1 MRGLAATQARP
12 KRLFSQAKVIHDKI
26 VHFFELDMSL
36 ALYFAQKLLRK
47 AKLSR
52 GSART
57 AKSCSKRQ
65 KLLNTNTLHSCRIL
79 APPHPLLANLPRPK
93 DPLSHWIEGNNM
105 QMAGEG
111 LARVR
116 VHVLS
121 LFIVVFTCWKFSLS
135 YKECKKID
143 GCSCLTDEGEVSLK
157 KLAETGTPRW
167 DVRLSADNGRR

>member
-65 KLLNTNTLHSCRIL
+65 KLLNTLHSCRIL
-79 APPHPLLANLPRPK
+79 APPHPSLILFLRVSPGPRIRESWKNWPPLRGLPT
-93 DPLSHWIEGNNM
+93 DP
-105 QMAGEG
+105 
-111 LARVR
+111 
-116 VHVLS
+116 
-121 LFIVVFTCWKFSLS
+121 
-135 YKECKKID
+135 
-143 GCSCLTDEGEVSLK
+143 
-157 KLAETGTPRW
+157 TPRTTL
-167 DVRLSADNGRR
+167 RTTPRTTLTNQPNLLSRRKELEEAYLPTRSHLIIFNF